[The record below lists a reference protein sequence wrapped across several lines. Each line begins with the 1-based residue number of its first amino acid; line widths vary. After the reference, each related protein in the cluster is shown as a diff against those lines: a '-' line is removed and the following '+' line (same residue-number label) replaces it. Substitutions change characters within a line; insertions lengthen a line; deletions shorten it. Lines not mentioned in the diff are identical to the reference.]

1 MNAVRTCVGCRQTGL
16 RAELIRVIFS
26 QGKLAF
32 DQEKILPGRGSWLHP
47 KLSCFALA
55 VDRGSFARSFRARMN
70 LENLATLKEQAEK
83 MLDK

>member
-16 RAELIRVIFS
+16 RAELIRVIYS
-26 QGKLAF
+26 QGNLVF
-32 DQEKILPGRGSWLHP
+32 DSGKTMPGRGSWLHS
-47 KLSCFALA
+47 KLSCFNQA
-55 VDRGSFARSFRARMN
+55 VDRGSFARSFRAKMN